1 MTNVAVYS
9 VGTTL
14 VAVLN
19 NELVDCLM
27 DNVGISRV
35 EVLTVLRNIK
45 KRFIAFPCI
54 PQASQSSLAWVLT

>member
-1 MTNVAVYS
+1 MTNVVVYS

-14 VAVLN
+14 VAVLLN

-35 EVLTVLRNIK
+35 EVLTVLRNIII
-45 KRFIAFPCI
+45 IAFHVYHK
-54 PQASQSSLAWVLT
+54 LARAL